1 MTKMPEIGS
10 LPTVNSNFGA
20 WLQGFFVNID
30 SKIKTGFTADYSS
43 AVEIFQKLVDG
54 TGKVLG
60 VYLLIWVM
68 IEGYKILWGRSKQSM
83 TNFMWDAALKTIFI
97 ALAFNANSW
106 ISLVYGAFQGAKEY
120 IESTISI
127 GGASPIRALAAWAG
141 ILGDFQD
148 EVWEKSGAVLLP
160 INMFFVFFAFVGFAI
175 GAFPL
180 IRHLLINTISFLFL
194 MGVAPLAFYF
204 LIFKVTKNSF
214 TQWLQMALANLLTLL
229 FLNVFSALIFTYLFN
244 NLMTTNFIN
253 EMASVT
259 LSSIFFGILLNVFC
273 SMAVQFAQQLTN
285 VSLEGIAG
293 SAMGR
298 AMGIAG
304 SAAGAAIA
312 APFAAAKLGAAGANL
327 IGKGASAVG
336 KGASK
341 VANSSAGQFVGGL
354 TKNLAKD
361 GLSMA
366 ANTAPGKA
374 VTGAVNSV
382 ASSVMNSSPVKTA
395 SSAISKA
402 KDIAGK
408 INDYAKK

>member
-10 LPTVNSNFGA
+10 LPTVNSNFGS

-54 TGKVLG
+54 TGKALG
-60 VYLLIWVM
+60 IYLLIWVM
-68 IEGYKILWGRSKQSM
+68 IEGYKILWGGSKQSM

-106 ISLVYGAFQGAKEY
+106 ISLVYEAFQGGKEY
-120 IESTISI
+120 IESTIAV
-127 GGASPIRALAAWAG
+127 GGARPIRALAAWAG
-141 ILGDFQD
+141 ILGDFED
-148 EVWEKSGAVLLP
+148 EIWKKSAIDLP
-160 INMFFVFFAFVGFAI
+160 VNMFFVFFAFVGFAI

-214 TQWLQMALANLLTLL
+214 TQWLQMAFSNLLALL

-244 NLMTTNFIN
+244 NLITADYYSGRANV
-253 EMASVT
+253 A

-273 SMAVQFAQQLTN
+273 NMAVQFAQQLTN

-304 SAAGAAIA
+304 STAGLALA
-312 APFAAAKLGAAGANL
+312 APFTAAKLGAAGANL

-336 KGASK
+336 KGVSAA
-341 VANSSAGQFVGGL
+341 ANSGVGKFAGGL

-361 GLSMA
+361 GMSMA

-395 SSAISKA
+395 SSAMSKA

>member
-1 MTKMPEIGS
+1 MTSMPNIGS
-10 LPTVNSNFGA
+10 LPQVSSNFGA
-20 WLQGFFVNID
+20 WLQGFFVSVNTQ
-30 SKIKTGFTADYSS
+30 IKTGFTADYSS

-68 IEGYKILWGRSKQSM
+68 IEGYKILWGGSKQSM
-83 TNFMWDAALKTIFI
+83 TNFMWDAAVKTIFI

-141 ILGDFQD
+141 ILGDF
-148 EVWEKSGAVLLP
+148 EAEIWKKSAIDLP
-160 INMFFVFFAFVGFAI
+160 VNMFFVFFAFVGFAI

-214 TQWLQMALANLLTLL
+214 TQWLQMALANLFTLL
-229 FLNVFSALIFTYLFN
+229 FLNVFSALIFAYLFN
-244 NLMTTNFIN
+244 SLITTNFYN
-253 EMASVT
+253 QMANVT

-336 KGASK
+336 KGASM

-395 SSAISKA
+395 SSAMSKA

>member
-1 MTKMPEIGS
+1 
-10 LPTVNSNFGA
+10 
-20 WLQGFFVNID
+20 
-30 SKIKTGFTADYSS
+30 
-43 AVEIFQKLVDG
+43 
-54 TGKVLG
+54 
-60 VYLLIWVM
+60 M
-68 IEGYKILWGRSKQSM
+68 IEGYKILWGGSKQSM

-141 ILGDFQD
+141 ILGDF
-148 EVWEKSGAVLLP
+148 EAEIWKKSAIDLP
-160 INMFFVFFAFVGFAI
+160 VNMFFVFFAFVGFAI

-214 TQWLQMALANLLTLL
+214 TQWLQMALANLFTLL
-229 FLNVFSALIFTYLFN
+229 FLNVFSALIFAYLFN
-244 NLMTTNFIN
+244 SLITTNFYN
-253 EMASVT
+253 QMANVT

-336 KGASK
+336 KGASM

-395 SSAISKA
+395 SSAMSKA